1 MVMDKQASV
10 ACIPIQRVRGC
21 TTHPTVGFTV
31 CQIDG

>member
-1 MVMDKQASV
+1 MDKQASV